1 MNVMRMEIN
10 KKLDELFNLL
20 DQEENIKKINKLKT
34 KITDKEIKLINDY
47 RNNPTIENKKKLY
60 ENKVINEYLT
70 CESNI
75 NYLIMEINNKFKR
88 SGSCARNKW

>member
-1 MNVMRMEIN
+1 MNIN

-20 DQEENIKKINKLKT
+20 DNEKNIKKINKLK
-34 KITDKEIKLINDY
+34 KQITDKEIELINNY
-47 RNNPTIENKKKLY
+47 RNNPTIDNKKKLY

-75 NYLIMEINNKFKR
+75 NYLIMSINSKLKR
-88 SGSCARNKW
+88 SKNCESNKW

>member
-1 MNVMRMEIN
+1 MNIN
-10 KKLDELFNLL
+10 KLLDELFNLL
-20 DQEENIKKINKLKT
+20 DNDINIKKIKKLKS
-34 KITDKEIKLINDY
+34 KITNKEIELINLY
-47 RNNPTIENKKKLY
+47 RNNPTVENKKKLY

-88 SGSCARNKW
+88 RKSCACNKW

>member
-1 MNVMRMEIN
+1 MPMNIN
-10 KKLDELFNLL
+10 KKLDELFILL
-20 DQEENIKKINKLKT
+20 VNDSNIKKIDKINRS
-34 KITDKEIKLINDY
+34 ITDKELSLINNY

-75 NYLIMEINNKFKR
+75 NYLIMAMNNKLKR
-88 SGSCARNKW
+88 SKNCESNKR

>member
-1 MNVMRMEIN
+1 MNID
-10 KKLDELFNLL
+10 KLLEELIELL
-20 DQEENIKKINKLKT
+20 DKEENIKKIDKLKS
-34 KITDKEIKLINDY
+34 KITDEEIKLINEY

-60 ENKVINEYLT
+60 ENKIINEYLT

-88 SGSCARNKW
+88 SHNCESNKW